1 MTERR
6 GARGRTGENRVPAAW
21 PAAAA
26 LGLLL
31 LLLHVQAG
39 LASRDPR
46 LLLPH
51 AVAWLH
57 DLLLLLAAAAV
68 AAGLARAAP
77 PRLRPAASWGGRSL
91 LAILGALLAVC
102 PQLLPAFLAAPASFL
117 AADAA
122 AAQTFLRDYLGP
134 RASFPAALAVAAAL
148 LAPRGRPLYPGR
160 RLMLAL
166 APLLVLALATL
177 GRESP
182 NPVLFGLQ
190 DGLRQLLSPR
200 AVPRLRAG
208 ASVEAAP
215 LAPPRLD
222 WSAAGRAPRYD
233 HVLVV
238 VLEGVTADRFE
249 ARLRTGA
256 GGFLAEHRGRAR
268 YFSRWHTTNL
278 DSYTALLA
286 MTSSIQVPFRAY
298 AAPER
303 YAAVGDAPSL
313 PAGLRAAGFRTLFA
327 STYEH
332 QPFIPNPGAWDRV
345 LDRRGLG
352 ELSGWVSVGGSRMEA
367 ATEDRAALDPI
378 VDFVRRSPRSL
389 VLAELVFGHSPEWRA
404 RTGIEPLDYCDRY
417 LSELR
422 GRLAA
427 AGLER
432 RTLLVVV
439 SDHGD
444 RAGAAE
450 PASYRVPLLLLGE
463 GVEPGQDGE
472 LRSHLDLQAVI
483 AHELLGAPP
492 PPARPAIWL
501 VGSTE
506 RWVYGELRSDGQ
518 HALVDDGAGRVLSGR
533 LDPAALQRGFQR
545 YVEEF
550 AGAFPPLAAGGTG
563 HAAPGCRTW

>member
-1 MTERR
+1 MTERS
-6 GARGRTGENRVPAAW
+6 GARGRTGASRAPSAW

-57 DLLLLLAAAAV
+57 DLLLLLAAAA
-68 AAGLARAAP
+68 AAAALARAAP
-77 PRLRPAASWGGRSL
+77 PRLQPAASWGGRSL

-117 AADAA
+117 SAD
-122 AAQTFLRDYLGP
+122 AAQTFLRDYLGL
-134 RASFPAALAVAAAL
+134 RASWPAALAVAAAL
-148 LAPRGRPLYPGR
+148 LAPRGRPLRPGR
-160 RLMLAL
+160 RWALAL
-166 APLLVLALATL
+166 APLAVLALLTL

-190 DGLRQLLSPR
+190 DGFRQLLSPR

-208 ASVEAAP
+208 ASAEAAP
-215 LAPPRLD
+215 LSPARLD

-238 VLEGVTADRFE
+238 VLEGVTAGRFE
-249 ARLRTGA
+249 ARLRAGA
-256 GGFLAEHRGRAR
+256 GGFLAEHRGQAR
-268 YFSRWHTTNL
+268 TFSRWYTSNL

-286 MTSSIQVPFRAY
+286 MTTSIQVPFRAY

-303 YAAVGDAPSL
+303 YAAVGGAPSF

-352 ELSGWVSVGGSRMEA
+352 DLSGWVSLGGSRMEA
-367 ATEDRAALDPI
+367 ATEDRAALEAI
-378 VDFVRRSPRSL
+378 VDFVRGSPRSL

-417 LSELR
+417 LSELW

-439 SDHGD
+439 SDHGE

-450 PASYRVPLLLLGE
+450 PENYRVPLLLLGE
-463 GVEPGQDGE
+463 GVEPGRDEE

-483 AHELLGAPP
+483 AHELLGAAP

-518 HALVDDGAGRVLSGR
+518 HALVDDGSGRVLSGG
-533 LDPAALQRGFQR
+533 LDPLQVQQAFQR
-545 YVEEF
+545 ELQAFVQ
-550 AGAFPPLAAGGTG
+550 AFPASG
-563 HAAPGCRTW
+563 R